1 MKAYSFLFIVLFTAA
16 CARATDAPRPPDL
29 FTVATYNLENYV
41 DSSNSSRPQKSNQS
55 KALLRESIL
64 AIRPDVLAL
73 QEIGT
78 TNALLE
84 LRADLKSAGLDLT
97 HWEHVSGFDTNI
109 HVAILSRFPFTTRR
123 PHTNEA
129 FLLYGRRFRVSRG
142 FAEVE
147 IQPHD
152 RYRFNLIVAHL
163 KSRRDSAAAHQADLR
178 EQEAIRLRRL
188 VDARLQANPN
198 LNLIVLGDLNDHPDS
213 PPIKTLL
220 ARGSR
225 HPLVDTRPAE
235 RNGDNLPNPSARLPM
250 RQITW
255 THFYGKEDVYS
266 RIDYILLSR
275 GMARE
280 WDPPGTYVLAI
291 PNWGIASD
299 HRPLVARFHSRDK

>member
-1 MKAYSFLFIVLFTAA
+1 MKARSFLFIVLLTAA
-16 CARATDAPRPPDL
+16 SSRATDAPQSPDL

-41 DSSNSSRPQKSNQS
+41 DANTTSRPQKSSQS

-84 LRADLKSAGLDLT
+84 LRADLKSAGLDLP

-109 HVAILSRFPFTTRR
+109 HVAVLSRFPFTARR

-152 RYRFNLIVAHL
+152 RYQFTLIVAHL
-163 KSRRDSAAAHQADLR
+163 KSRRESAAAHQSDLR
-178 EQEAIRLRRL
+178 EQESIRLRRL
-188 VDARLQANPN
+188 VDTRLQANPN

-213 PPIKTLL
+213 TPIKTLL

-235 RNGDNLPNPSARLPM
+235 RNGDHLPNPNPRLPT

-266 RIDYILLSR
+266 RIDYILLSQ

-280 WDPPGTYVLAI
+280 WDRSGTYVLAL
-291 PNWGIASD
+291 PDWGIASD
-299 HRPLVARFHSRDK
+299 HRPVVARFHNRDK